1 MSANEYIVVDLETTG
16 LDPATDKIIEVA
28 AVKIKRSLIVEEF
41 STLIDPQI
49 PISEEISALTGI
61 DNAMVEGQPQIK
73 EIIPALR
80 DFIGSGTIVAHNAPF
95 DSAFLEPYLASG
107 SEWLDSVTL
116 AQIAFP
122 KAGRYSLGKLTTLL
136 GIENNSA
143 HRALSDAQAT
153 AELFLAIKK
162 RLSDL
167 PSSTKKLL
175 AQIGESDQS
184 VTGHFICEQASF
196 LSGGG
201 KKQNRTLVEFA
212 SLGSEDNNIEIR
224 LEKKTRSS
232 ADRYIDEEYQLSL
245 DEIASYF
252 CPDGLY
258 EQRLEGFEDRPQQL
272 EMALAVA
279 DSFNQKEHLVV
290 EAGTGTGKSLA
301 YLLPT
306 VLFAL
311 NSGQQVAVSTHT
323 INLQEQLLKKDIP
336 MLQKLLGRS
345 FEAAVLKGRSNY
357 LCRNMFNSISRH
369 PGDNIRYFLM
379 RLAVWLGET
388 EEGDTA
394 ELSLNGYD
402 KWKWNLVCAGRENC
416 AAPHCP
422 YAKSSCFVNAC
433 RSRAEGADLF
443 ILNHSLLMSNTALD
457 RGFLPPLPY
466 LILDEAHHLEKVAED
481 QMSVAVDFYALLG
494 ILGRL
499 KRNER
504 GKASGALEFVRKQL
518 ETLILSDEA
527 KVTCSDKI
535 GTSEYNLDALMPEAE
550 EFFRLLRDIA
560 LPEASCQGYY
570 PARLRVLPALRHSD
584 IWQLLYSNGINLQ
597 AKLNSLS
604 KELLAIVELL
614 LLAEIEVEQP
624 VAGKEELKSV
634 AAQLRE
640 MAQTLEAC
648 LDKEGENYVV
658 WIEFI
663 DSDKWPSL
671 HMAPLELGEI
681 LKASLFDQAQSIIL
695 TSATLTAA
703 GSFSYFKQRVGLDLL
718 DESPRELILP
728 SPFYYED
735 QALFAICNDLPDWSK
750 DSEYRCR
757 EAISQTLIKL
767 LLASQ
772 GRALVLFTSHDQL
785 KAVYE
790 QIKRPLAQKGI
801 TVLAHGISGNPAVLL
816 EYLKKEERCCIL
828 GANSFW
834 EGVDVVGSALSMVIV
849 VRLPFWP
856 PNTPTIAARMEKIE
870 ADGRSSFQDYSLPQ
884 SIIRFKQGF
893 GRLIRS
899 CEDTGVFCVLDKRI
913 YEKKYGRSFIKS
925 LPTMT
930 RVCEPTDEVAEA
942 IRKWLG

>member
-1 MSANEYIVVDLETTG
+1 MPKNEYIVIDLETTG

-28 AVKIKRSLIVEEF
+28 AVKIKRSLIVDEF
-41 STLIDPQI
+41 SSLIDPQI
-49 PISEEISALTGI
+49 LITEEISLLTGI
-61 DNAMVEGQPQIK
+61 DNTMVEGQPKIE

-80 DFIGSGTIVAHNAPF
+80 DFIGASTIIAHNAPF
-95 DSAFLEPYLASG
+95 DSAFLEPFLKSSRG
-107 SEWLDSVTL
+107 WLDSVVL
-116 AQIAFP
+116 AQIAYP
-122 KAGRYSLGKLTTLL
+122 KAGRYSLEKLTRLL
-136 GIENNSA
+136 EINNNAA
-143 HRALSDAQAT
+143 HRALSDALAT

-162 RLSDL
+162 RLAELS
-167 PSSTKKLL
+167 PSTKKLL
-175 AQIGESDQS
+175 AQIGEGDQS
-184 VTGHFICEQASF
+184 GLGRFIMEQTSCASG
-196 LSGGG
+196 SG
-201 KKQNRTLVEFA
+201 KKQIQAFTDFPATEAQENRETLKDE
-212 SLGSEDNNIEIR
+212 
-224 LEKKTRSS
+224 RSRS
-232 ADRYIDEEYQLSL
+232 VYDREIDEEYRLSE

-252 CPDGLY
+252 SPEGLY

-279 DSFNQKEHLVV
+279 ESFNEKQHLIV

-301 YLLPT
+301 YLLPA

-311 NSGQQVAVSTHT
+311 NSERQVAVSTHT

-345 FEAAVLKGRSNY
+345 LVAAVLKGRGNY

-388 EEGDTA
+388 EEGDSA
-394 ELSLNGYD
+394 ELALNGFE
-402 KWKWNLVCAGRENC
+402 KWKWNLICAGRENC
-416 AAPHCP
+416 AAPHCS
-422 YAKSSCFVNAC
+422 YAKTSCFVARC
-433 RSRAEGADLF
+433 RSRAEKADLI
-443 ILNHSLLMSNTALD
+443 ILNHSLLLSNTSME

-481 QMSVAVDFYALLG
+481 QLSVTVDFYTLLG
-494 ILGRL
+494 LTGRL
-499 KRNER
+499 KRSER
-504 GKASGALEFVRKQL
+504 GRAGGTLEFIRKQL
-518 ETLILSDEA
+518 ETLIIADEA
-527 KVTCSDKI
+527 KTSCQDKI
-535 GTSEYNLDALMPEAE
+535 EAIGIHLDYLMPEAE
-550 EFFRLLRDIA
+550 EFFRLMRDIA
-560 LPEASCQGYY
+560 LPEAGCQGYY
-570 PARLRVLPALRHSD
+570 PARLRVLPALRLKPL
-584 IWQLLYSNGINLQ
+584 WQLLINAGNSLQ
-597 AKLNSLS
+597 AGLNSLT
-604 KELLAIVELL
+604 KELLAVVELL
-614 LLAEIEVEQP
+614 LLAEIEAEQA
-624 VAGKEELKSV
+624 VSGKEELKSI
-634 AAQLRE
+634 AMQLRE
-640 MAQTLEAC
+640 TSQTIEAC
-648 LDKEGENYVV
+648 LEKDAENHVV

-663 DSDKWPSL
+663 DPEKWPSL

-681 LKASLFDQAQSIIL
+681 LKSSLFDQAESIVL

-703 GSFSYFKQRVGLDLL
+703 GSFTYFKQRVGLDLL
-718 DESPRELILP
+718 EESPREMVLP
-728 SPFYYED
+728 SPFYYQD

-757 EAISQTLIKL
+757 EAIAKALIEL
-767 LLASQ
+767 LEASK

-790 QIKRPLAQKGI
+790 EIKRPLAQKGI

-816 EYLKKEERCCIL
+816 QWLKKEEHCCIL

-856 PNTPTIAARMEKIE
+856 PNTPTIAARMEKIDAE
-870 ADGRSSFQDYSLPQ
+870 GKSSFAEYSLPQ

-913 YEKKYGRSFIKS
+913 CEKQYGRTFIKS
-925 LPTMT
+925 LPSMT
-930 RVCEPTDEVAEA
+930 RLVAPTEEVAEA
-942 IRKWLG
+942 VRRWLG